1 MLKKK
6 LTIYCQK
13 KQTRYKMLQLNK
25 EELQTLLNACKMAR
39 GDYMDKISTLPF
51 FQRKQEPTFAEYQR
65 HKNFPFRLDNEI
77 RWEKAVFK
85 LNDLILKIDKEL
97 STTT

>member
-1 MLKKK
+1 
-6 LTIYCQK
+6 
-13 KQTRYKMLQLNK
+13 MLQLNK

-51 FQRKQEPTFAEYQR
+51 FQTRREPTLAEYQR
-65 HKNFPFRLDNEI
+65 HKEFPYKSDNEI

-97 STTT
+97 STTN